1 MIKKILL
8 AVDGSATSRKA
19 VDYAMDVAK
28 GLGSEVIILSVID
41 EALMRSYMNLVALD
55 PMDISE
61 PIEERMK
68 KAAEANAK
76 EAKNLFKERGIP
88 AQISIRSG
96 HPAEEIVSEAD
107 TVKADMIIMGSH
119 GKTSLS
125 IIGGVAFGVIH
136 RDTGIPVLVV
146 RK

>member
-1 MIKKILL
+1 
-8 AVDGSATSRKA
+8 
-19 VDYAMDVAK
+19 
-28 GLGSEVIILSVID
+28 
-41 EALMRSYMNLVALD
+41 MNLVALD

-96 HPAEEIVSEAD
+96 HPAEEIVSEAE

-125 IIGGVAFGVIH
+125 IIGGVTFGVIH
-136 RDTGIPVLVV
+136 RDTEIPVLVV